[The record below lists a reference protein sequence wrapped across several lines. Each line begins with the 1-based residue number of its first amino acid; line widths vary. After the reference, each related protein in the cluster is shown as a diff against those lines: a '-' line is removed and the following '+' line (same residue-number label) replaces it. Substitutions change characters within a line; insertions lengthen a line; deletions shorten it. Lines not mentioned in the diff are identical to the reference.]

1 MPASDGPLVSPAHLS
16 CGSFLHIQLASEQ
29 ENKRHLAIF
38 SSIRGACLHPR
49 DLPARPSRSSAILKV
64 LHRRFLGRRHAQAQ
78 VPYIREDELA
88 ASDNQ
93 SSGKRPLPVRTQH
106 PSSVIPLPI
115 RPHSPFLTT
124 NPHTSRHVAVVLRSL
139 ARLALVQSSWV
150 EDRGSCYMS
159 PGSALLLPSLHPWC
173 RPAR

>member
-1 MPASDGPLVSPAHLS
+1 MPASDGPLSLTSTPQLWLLS
-16 CGSFLHIQLASEQ
+16 SHSTGVRTRKQKASRHFLQH
-29 ENKRHLAIF
+29 
-38 SSIRGACLHPR
+38 RGACLHPR
-49 DLPARPSRSSAILKV
+49 DLPARPFRSSAILKV

-78 VPYIREDELA
+78 VPYIREDEPA

-93 SSGKRPLPVRTQH
+93 SCGKGPLLVRTQH
-106 PSSVIPLPI
+106 PSSVTPLPI

-124 NPHTSRHVAVVLRSL
+124 NLDTSRHVAVVLRSL

-150 EDRGSCYMS
+150 ADRGSCYMS
-159 PGSALLLPSLHPWC
+159 PGSALLLPSLHPSC